1 MEYYLRARQ
10 VRMAIDG
17 SKLLVLE
24 LPFLPDYL
32 TGNLGNGQMAENASQ
47 SIAGPEM
54 HVNRSR

>member
-47 SIAGPEM
+47 SIAGP
-54 HVNRSR
+54 